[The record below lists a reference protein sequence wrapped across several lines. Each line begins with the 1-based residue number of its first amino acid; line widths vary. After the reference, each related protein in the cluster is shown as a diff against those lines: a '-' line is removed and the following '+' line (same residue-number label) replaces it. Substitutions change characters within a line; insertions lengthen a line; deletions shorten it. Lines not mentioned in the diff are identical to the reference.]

1 MSDQQEILL
10 TKEGLAR
17 LESEL
22 EMLKTQKRREV
33 AERIKA
39 ARELGD
45 ISENSE
51 YDDAKNEQA
60 FIEGRIAALEKTLRR
75 ARVVSMDEAD
85 AGVVVLGSR
94 VRVRDL
100 ELGEE
105 MEYRV
110 VGSAE
115 ADPTEN
121 RISNES
127 PVGKALM
134 GQRAGTVVTVKVP
147 DGTIQLEILERFERV
162 TMDRP
167 GREPG
172 RSSEGVP
179 ATSDMI
185 RRQDGDSELLRL
197 DEHRLAKLESLRA
210 RGVEPY
216 GGAFAAHPPD
226 RRTRD

>member
-147 DGTIQLEILERFERV
+147 DGTIQLEILEVLNE
-162 TMDRP
+162 
-167 GREPG
+167 
-172 RSSEGVP
+172 
-179 ATSDMI
+179 
-185 RRQDGDSELLRL
+185 
-197 DEHRLAKLESLRA
+197 
-210 RGVEPY
+210 
-216 GGAFAAHPPD
+216 
-226 RRTRD
+226 